1 MRLHSK
7 IVALAAVSYLSM
19 AAATPTALAG
29 ETFMTL
35 KENVFMCVSPK
46 AYDAAMARVSELDG
60 RSMEPLKKEL
70 AETKQCM
77 FVDAETVDGIE
88 APYVIIMERDGTKIQ
103 VQIVVTYRER
113 IARLHRLMNRFILI
127 GWTDESNLEE
137 KQIL

>member
-1 MRLHSK
+1 MKLCRKTVRL
-7 IVALAAVSYLSM
+7 VAATLLSM
-19 AAATPTALAG
+19 AALAPTALAG

-35 KENVFMCVSPK
+35 KENVFMCVSPE
-46 AYDAAMARVSELDG
+46 AYDDAMARVRELDG

-70 AETKQCM
+70 AEAKRCM